1 MGRLEFLDELEHV
14 VVFPADDPVSPHLGR
29 ITGRDRDGDRIV
41 VHVQPDEQDGRFAPG
56 RGNGY
61 LALDR
66 LGLEEYVTFH
76 GVCFPFCV

>member
-1 MGRLEFLDELEHV
+1 MGGLKFFDELEHV
-14 VVFPADDPVSPHLGR
+14 IMFPADDPIPPHFGR